1 MRPWTEID
9 SVSTD
14 EGPMTLFSRGERD
27 FLIKINNCVLMNS
40 SANLTEVALATFT
53 VELLGKS
60 KNAHVLIAG
69 LGMGCTLRA
78 ALDGL
83 PQSARVTVCELNP
96 VVVDWCRGPMAAVS
110 DGAVDDPR
118 VTVEITDVAER
129 IARASKGA
137 VEEKF
142 DGIVLDLYE
151 GTHGANR
158 DDNDPFYGTQ
168 ALRTTRNALS
178 PNGIYS
184 VWTEERDSR
193 FEKRLTSVGFTLQR
207 RRPGKGG
214 PRHTVYVA
222 RRA

>member
-1 MRPWTEID
+1 
-9 SVSTD
+9 
-14 EGPMTLFSRGERD
+14 MTLFSRGERD
-27 FLIKINNCVLMNS
+27 FLIKLKNCVLMNS
-40 SANLTEVALATFT
+40 SANLTELALAAFA
-53 VELLGKS
+53 VAPLEKF
-60 KNAHVLIAG
+60 KKPHVLIAG

-78 ALDGL
+78 ALDRL

-96 VVVDWCRGPMAAVS
+96 VIVEWCRGPMAAVT

-137 VEEKF
+137 ASKKF
-142 DGIVLDLYE
+142 DGIILDLYE

-168 ALRTTRNALS
+168 ALRTTRDALS
-178 PNGIYS
+178 PRGIYA
-184 VWTEERDSR
+184 VWTEDRDSR
-193 FEKRLTSVGFTLQR
+193 FEKRLTSVGFSLQR